1 MNIREIQPNEYP
13 LLDNFLYD
21 AIFIPEGIA
30 PPPMNIIQ
38 LPELQHYILNFGTQ
52 KDDFCLVAEI
62 DKKPIGAVWV
72 RIMND
77 YGHVDEQ
84 TPSLSISIKKEY
96 RKKGIGTTLMKQM
109 LFYLQQK
116 GYHQVSLSVQKANYA
131 SKMYLKLGFEIVKT
145 NQEDYIMVYRF

>member
-30 PPPMNIIQ
+30 PPPIDIIQ

-52 KDDFCLVAEI
+52 KDDF
-62 DKKPIGAVWV
+62 
-72 RIMND
+72 
-77 YGHVDEQ
+77 EQ
-84 TPSLSISIKKEY
+84 TPSLSISVKKEY

-131 SKMYLKLGFEIVKT
+131 CKMYLKLGFEIVKI
-145 NQEDYIMVYRF
+145 NQEDYIMVYHFSIKTPHLNKFLRPKM